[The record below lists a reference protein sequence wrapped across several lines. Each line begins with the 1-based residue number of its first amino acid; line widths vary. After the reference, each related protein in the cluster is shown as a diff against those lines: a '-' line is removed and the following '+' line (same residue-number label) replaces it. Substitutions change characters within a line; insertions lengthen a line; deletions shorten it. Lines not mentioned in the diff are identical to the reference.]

1 MKRIHL
7 WVSGVVQG
15 VAFRYYTIRKAR
27 DLSVVGWVRNLCDGR
42 VEAIAEGEEWQLK
55 ELTKAMRIGP
65 PSATVTGVEIKEEE
79 YKNEFNQFEV
89 RF

>member
-27 DLSVVGWVRNLCDGR
+27 ELSVVGWVKNLCDGR
-42 VEAIAEGEEWQLK
+42 VEAIAEGGEWQLK

-65 PSATVTGVEIKEEE
+65 PSATVIGVEIKEEE